1 VAGTNDKTEGARG
14 EFLAEA
20 QELIEAM
27 SRDLLILDHA
37 QQKGSSEP
45 DVLNDLFRGVH
56 TLKGLAGMFG
66 LSQLGQLA
74 HLLEDLLEDL
84 RLGKKNLTR
93 DVLDILFEGIDGF
106 QRMLAEAKNPAQA
119 AKIDVE
125 RFGQSIRSLSSKK
138 PPAADVLDQYELD
151 PAMLGVL
158 TEYET
163 HRLRTN
169 LEQGITVYRLF
180 LRLSLDV
187 IDTALKELKERGKKF
202 AEIITYLPSMSSGPD
217 DMIDI
222 DVLLASR
229 ASEAEL
235 REKLNQPDAALS
247 LIRSKTGQTPQAQA
261 PVESKRPVEKKSFV
275 PDKRVSITAGAPK
288 TEKGAATSPDMSAAA
303 LSLRST
309 MNTVRVD
316 ITKLDQ
322 LMNSVGELGIVRS
335 SLGRVLESIRS
346 RPDLRKLTGEMR
358 RIHRSFERCLSEVQ
372 GNVLDVRMVPLSH
385 LFNKVARVVRQ
396 VARDNAKEVRMVV
409 TGSDTEVDKLIAE
422 ELADPLMHMV
432 RNSIDHGI
440 EPPGER
446 ERIGKP
452 PAGILTIN
460 AYQKGN
466 HVVIEVQDDGRG
478 IDPKKIMHA
487 AISREILSEQ
497 VLSEM
502 SRDDL
507 LNAIFLPGLSTAEK
521 VTEISGRGV
530 GMDVV
535 KTNLTRLGGSVQVE
549 SELGKGTKFIAT
561 LPITL
566 AIISALVVEVAG
578 RTMAIPLASIQEAIK
593 YNLYSTRK
601 VEGREVLTL
610 RGSTLPICRLADRFG
625 FAPRDGN
632 DKQFVVVVLHGNRR
646 IGFTVDRLRGQQDIV
661 IKSLGP
667 SLRGIRG
674 VTGATDLGDQK
685 LVLVLDAPALL
696 DDFLRDSDVRSLV
709 GVAP

>member
-1 VAGTNDKTEGARG
+1 VAGTSDKNEGARA

-20 QELIEAM
+20 QELIENM

-37 QQKGSSEP
+37 QQKGSFDP

-66 LSQLGQLA
+66 MSPLGQLA
-74 HLLEDLLEDL
+74 HHLEDLLEDL
-84 RLGKKNLTR
+84 RLGRKNLAR
-93 DVLDILFEGIDGF
+93 DVLDILFEGIESF
-106 QRMLAEAKNPAQA
+106 QRMLAEEKNPAQA
-119 AKIDVE
+119 SHVDVE
-125 RFGQSIRSLSSKK
+125 RFAETIRALGSKK
-138 PPAADVLDQYELD
+138 PPSADILDQYEFDAGVL
-151 PAMLGVL
+151 AVL

-169 LEQGITVYRLF
+169 LEQGITIYRLY

-187 IDTALKELKERGKKF
+187 IDTVLKELKERGKKL

-235 REKLNQPDAALS
+235 REKLNQPDATLTIIKPKAGIS
-247 LIRSKTGQTPQAQA
+247 P
-261 PVESKRPVEKKSFV
+261 
-275 PDKRVSITAGAPK
+275 RVSVRAQSPAQKSLRPDTTAAVADRGPRP
-288 TEKGAATSPDMSAAA
+288 ERAAQPDASANE

-316 ITKLDQ
+316 IGKLDQ

-335 SLGRVLESIRS
+335 ALGRVLESIRS
-346 RPDLRKLTGEMR
+346 RPDLRKLTAEVR
-358 RIHRSFERCLSEVQ
+358 RINRSFERCLSEVQ

-385 LFNKVARVVRQ
+385 LFNKVARAVRQ
-396 VARDNAKEVRMVV
+396 VAKDHRKEVRMVV
-409 TGSDTEVDKLIAE
+409 TGAETEVDKLIAE

-432 RNSIDHGI
+432 RNAIDHGL
-440 EPPGER
+440 ETPDER
-446 ERIGKP
+446 EKAGKSSS
-452 PAGILTIN
+452 GTLTIN

-478 IDPKKIMHA
+478 IDPKKVMHA
-487 AISREILSEQ
+487 AITRELLSEQ

-502 SRDDL
+502 SREEL

-549 SELGKGTKFIAT
+549 SELGKGSTFIAT

-578 RTMAIPLASIQEAIK
+578 RTMAIPLASIQEALK
-593 YNLYSTRK
+593 YDLGSTRK
-601 VEGREVLTL
+601 VEGREMLTL
-610 RGSTLPICRLADRFG
+610 RGSTLPICRLSDRFA
-625 FAPRDGN
+625 FTRPDN
-632 DKQFVVVVLHGNRR
+632 SEDEYVVVVLHGNRR
-646 IGFTVDRLRGQQDIV
+646 LGFTVDKLRGQQDIV
-661 IKSLGP
+661 IKSLGA
-667 SLRGIRG
+667 SLRGTRG
-674 VTGATDLGDQK
+674 VAGATDLGDQR
-685 LVLVLDAPALL
+685 LILVLDAPALL
-696 DDFLRDSDVRSLV
+696 DDFMRDSNIRLAV
-709 GVAP
+709 GAAV

>member
-1 VAGTNDKTEGARG
+1 VADNNDKTEGARA

-20 QELIEAM
+20 QELIENM

-66 LSQLGQLA
+66 LSRLGQLA

-93 DVLDILFEGIDGF
+93 DVLDILFEGIESF
-106 QRMLAEAKNPAQA
+106 QRMLAEAKNPEQTANV
-119 AKIDVE
+119 DVE
-125 RFGQSIRSLSSKK
+125 RFGQSIRELSSKK

-151 PAMLGVL
+151 AGMLGVL

-187 IDTALKELKERGKKF
+187 IDMALKELKERGKKIV
-202 AEIITYLPSMSSGPD
+202 EIITYLPSMSSGPD

-247 LIRSKTGQTPQAQA
+247 IIRLKTGQPPQAP
-261 PVESKRPVEKKSFV
+261 PVKSQRPVEGSVV
-275 PDKRVSITAGAPK
+275 PEKRVSVKARAIKP
-288 TEKGAATSPDMSAAA
+288 EKEVSSPEPSAAA
-303 LSLRST
+303 LSLRSA

-316 ITKLDQ
+316 ITKLDH

-335 SLGRVLESIRS
+335 ALGRVLESIRS
-346 RPDLRKLTGEMR
+346 RPDLRKLTGEVR
-358 RIHRSFERCLSEVQ
+358 RVHRSFERCLTEVQ
-372 GNVLDVRMVPLSH
+372 GNVLDVRMVPLSS
-385 LFNKVARVVRQ
+385 LFNKVARAVRQ
-396 VARDNAKEVRMVV
+396 VARDHAKEVRMVV
-409 TGSDTEVDKLIAE
+409 TGADTEVDKLIAE

-440 EPPGER
+440 EPPAER
-446 ERIGKP
+446 EKVGKP
-452 PAGILTIN
+452 TVGTLTIN

-478 IDPKKIMHA
+478 IDPKKVMHA

-549 SELGKGTKFIAT
+549 SELGKGTKFTAT

-593 YNLYSTRK
+593 YNLYSTRN
-601 VEGREVLTL
+601 VDGREVLTL
-610 RGSTLPICRLADRFG
+610 RGSTLPICRLAERFG
-625 FAPRDGN
+625 FSQNDGN
-632 DKQFVVVVLHGNRR
+632 ERKFVVVVLHGNRR
-646 IGFTVDRLRGQQDIV
+646 LGFTVDKLRGQQDIV

-674 VTGATDLGDQK
+674 VAGATDLGDQR

-696 DDFLRDSDVRSLV
+696 DDFLRDSDVRLLA
-709 GVAP
+709 GAAP

>member
-1 VAGTNDKTEGARG
+1 MAGNNDKTEGARA

-20 QELIEAM
+20 QELIENM

-37 QQKGSSEP
+37 QQSGSSEP
-45 DVLNDLFRGVH
+45 DVLNDLFRAVH

-66 LSQLGQLA
+66 LSHLGQLA

-84 RLGKKNLTR
+84 RLGRKNLIR
-93 DVLDILFEGIDGF
+93 DVLDILFEGIESF
-106 QRMLAEAKNPAQA
+106 QRMLAEAKNPEQA
-119 AKIDVE
+119 ANVDVE
-125 RFGQSIRSLSSKK
+125 RFGESIRSLSSKK
-138 PPAADVLDQYELD
+138 PAAVDVLDQYELD
-151 PAMLGVL
+151 PGMLGVL

-187 IDTALKELKERGKKF
+187 IDTSLKELKERGKKLV
-202 AEIITYLPSMSSGPD
+202 EIITYLPSMSSGPD

-222 DVLLASR
+222 DVLLATR

-247 LIRSKTGQTPQAQA
+247 IIRSKMGQAPQA
-261 PVESKRPVEKKSFV
+261 PVESKRPVTKSFF
-275 PDKRVSITAGAPK
+275 PEKRVSVTADGPK
-288 TEKGAATSPDMSAAA
+288 PEKAEPSPEPSAAA
-303 LSLRST
+303 MSLRST

-335 SLGRVLESIRS
+335 ALGRVLESIRS
-346 RPDLRKLTGEMR
+346 RPDLRKLTGEVR
-358 RIHRSFERCLSEVQ
+358 RVHRSFERCLSEVQ
-372 GNVLDVRMVPLSH
+372 GNVLDVRMVPLSS
-385 LFNKVARVVRQ
+385 LFNKVARAVRQ
-396 VARDNAKEVRMVV
+396 VARDHGKEVRMVV
-409 TGSDTEVDKLIAE
+409 TGADTEVDKLIAE

-440 EPPGER
+440 GTPAER
-446 ERIGKP
+446 EKVGKP
-452 PAGILTIN
+452 ATGTLTIN

-478 IDPKKIMHA
+478 IDPKKVMHA

-593 YNLYSTRK
+593 YNLYSTRN
-601 VEGREVLTL
+601 VDGREVLTL
-610 RGSTLPICRLADRFG
+610 RGSTLPICRLAERFG
-625 FAPRDGN
+625 FSQQDGHE
-632 DKQFVVVVLHGNRR
+632 KQFVVVVLHGNRR
-646 IGFTVDRLRGQQDIV
+646 LGFTVDKLRGQQDIV
-661 IKSLGP
+661 IKSLGS

-674 VTGATDLGDQK
+674 VAGATDLGDQR

-696 DDFLRDSDVRSLV
+696 DDFLRDSDVRLLA
-709 GVAP
+709 GAAR